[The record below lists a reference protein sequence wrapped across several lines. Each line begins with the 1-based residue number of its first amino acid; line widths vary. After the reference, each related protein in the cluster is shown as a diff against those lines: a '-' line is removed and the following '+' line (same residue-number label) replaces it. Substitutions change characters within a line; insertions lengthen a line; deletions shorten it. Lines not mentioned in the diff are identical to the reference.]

1 MALLG
6 LRTRDGNGQVGSL
19 RVEPSVAQ
27 GRHPKLSWIAAGLVV
42 MVAAALFGTV
52 VVARVGDRQPVLAV
66 ARTLERGEPLTVD
79 HVRVVEVAV
88 GDDVTVVPASQ
99 RDAVVGMLAAATL
112 PEGMLLSRSQL
123 VDGDLVP
130 DGWRVV
136 GLALPP
142 GAYPVSPLRAGD
154 PVAVVRTADR
164 SGSPQAAEGTT
175 VLVADAEVFAFE
187 LLSEMG
193 RTAMV
198 SVVVPD
204 EVAAEVASAA
214 ADDRIRLLLGGR
226 S

>member
-6 LRTRDGNGQVGSL
+6 MRTRDGNGQVGSL
-19 RVEPSVAQ
+19 RVEPSAAQ
-27 GRHPKLSWIAAGLVV
+27 GRRPKLSWIAVGLVV
-42 MVAAALFGTV
+42 MVAAGLFVTV
-52 VVARVGDRQPVLAV
+52 VVARVADREPVLAV
-66 ARTLERGEPLTVD
+66 ARTLERGEALTVED
-79 HVRVVEVAV
+79 VRVVEVAV

-99 RDAVVGMLAAATL
+99 RDTVVGMVAVATL
-112 PEGMLLSRSQL
+112 PEGMLLSLEQL

-164 SGSPQAAEGTT
+164 SASQSSEGTT

-187 LLSEMG
+187 VLSEMG